1 MKKKSDYKRKRRN
14 VSGQEKY
21 KETRVKRRR
30 RAQKKKKKE
39 ESGEEKEK
47 IHEKARLSSRFENE
61 SFFRKG

>member
-30 RAQKKKKKE
+30 AQKKKKE